1 LTITIKNL
9 QAVVA
14 GIAQEGTAYEAA
26 AGYALGRVALEI
38 ERQAKKNAFTGTHKK
53 GEPRVS
59 GGGAGPNVVSGDLR
73 RSITSELRLGFGT
86 YVATVGPTMEYARQV
101 ELGGGKWKS
110 GVKYPYLTPAL
121 ESLQKSGAL
130 NRVFQA
136 AVRSKLGG

>member
-1 LTITIKNL
+1 MTITIKNL
-9 QAVVA
+9 QAVVD
-14 GIAQEGTAYEAA
+14 GIAKEGTSYEVA
-26 AGYALGRVALEI
+26 AGFALGRVALEI
-38 ERQAKKNAFTGTHKK
+38 ERQAKKNANTGTHKR

-73 RSITSELRLGFGT
+73 RSITTELRLGFGS

-110 GVKYPYLTPAL
+110 GVKYPYLVPAFK
-121 ESLQKSGAL
+121 SLQQSGAL
-130 NRVFQA
+130 NRIFQA